1 MKKLA
6 LCFLSALILFSACT
20 PTNPS
25 SVEDATLSADD
36 VSDILSTIEVEANV
50 TDEATSEPSPETELS
65 PTPEEEIMHEVN
77 QTEIEKLAQA
87 NNSFAFKLFQELK
100 SEQEN
105 TFYSP
110 YSLYQA
116 LTMIYAAARSG
127 TAEQFEAVLALPWTN
142 DQVHELSKAMNE
154 SLNAQNQSGQNEDS
168 TFSLN
173 IANGLWTQKDL
184 HIEQAFLDLLANNYQ
199 TENQSI
205 DFSQAQEAAD
215 LINSWVEEKTEG
227 KIRDIAQPAM
237 FNSNTSLALTNAV
250 YFNANWRIPFNEAN
264 TQKEDFTLLDGENLQ
279 VDMMSQNENFNVLK
293 NEKIQLVELP
303 YAKSTIV
310 MDLISPVDGD
320 WDAFINYLDAEQLQ
334 AFLEQMDNN
343 SVNLKMPKFRVET
356 PEMDLI
362 RPLQSLGL
370 VDVFGM
376 AADLSGM
383 TGDKSQFISTLVHK
397 AFIDVDEAGTE
408 AAAATLAI
416 AQAKGMFNPQPV
428 EITFD
433 KPFVYLIR
441 DTETG
446 AILFLG
452 SLMTP

>member
-6 LCFLSALILFSACT
+6 LCLLGALILFTACT
-20 PTNPS
+20 STS
-25 SVEDATLSADD
+25 SSIVEDATLSADD
-36 VSDILSTIEVEANV
+36 VSDILSTIEIEANI
-50 TDEATSEPSPETELS
+50 TKEATSEPSPEAELS
-65 PTPEEEIMHEVN
+65 LTPEEEIMHEVN
-77 QTEIEKLAQA
+77 QTEIEKLAYA

-100 SEQEN
+100 SGQEN

-116 LTMIYAAARSG
+116 LTMIYAAARTG

-142 DQVHELSKAMNE
+142 NQVHELSKAMND
-154 SLNAQNQSGQNEDS
+154 SLNAQNESSQNEDA

-184 HIEQAFLDLLANNYQ
+184 HIEQAFLDLLASNYQ
-199 TENQSI
+199 TETQSV

-215 LINSWVEEKTEG
+215 LINRWVEEKTEG
-227 KIRDIAQPAM
+227 KIRDIAQPGM
-237 FNSNTSLALTNAV
+237 FNTNTSLALTNAV
-250 YFNANWRIPFNEAN
+250 YFNAAWRLPFNEEN
-264 TQKEDFTLLDGENLQ
+264 TQKENFTLLSGEEQQ
-279 VDMMSQNENFNVLK
+279 VDMMFQNENFNVLK
-293 NEKIQLVELP
+293 NETIQMVELP

-310 MDLISPVDGD
+310 MDLISPLDGD
-320 WDAFINYLDAEQLQ
+320 WDAFIDDLNTEQLQ
-334 AFLEQMDNN
+334 AYLEQMTND

-383 TGDKSQFISTLVHK
+383 TGDKSQFISTLVQK

-428 EITFD
+428 EISFD

-452 SLMTP
+452 SLMKP